1 MNLFVIFIS
10 CLLVNNVVLAKFLGI
25 CSFLG
30 VSKKIET
37 AVGMGGA
44 VTFVMAIA
52 SIVSFA
58 VYKYILIPLDI
69 TYMYTLAFILVIAA
83 LVQLVEMFL
92 KKNSPSL

>member
-44 VTFVMAIA
+44 VTFVMAIEIGRA
-52 SIVSFA
+52 HV
-58 VYKYILIPLDI
+58 
-69 TYMYTLAFILVIAA
+69 
-83 LVQLVEMFL
+83 
-92 KKNSPSL
+92 